1 VITVEVDRVADS
13 CGYGV
18 PLMTYQ
24 GERPQQVAWVERKL
38 RQDGTAALDR
48 YVAEKNA
55 RSIDGLPAID
65 QADAVR
71 RVT

>member
-1 VITVEVDRVADS
+1 
-13 CGYGV
+13 
-18 PLMTYQ
+18 MTYQ